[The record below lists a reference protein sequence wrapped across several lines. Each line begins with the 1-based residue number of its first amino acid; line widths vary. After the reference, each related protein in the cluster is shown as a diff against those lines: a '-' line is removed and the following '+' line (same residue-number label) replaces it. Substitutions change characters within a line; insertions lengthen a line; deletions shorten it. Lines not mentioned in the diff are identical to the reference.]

1 MTGHETPESDGA
13 EGLAHELRDEASRLV
28 HHPSDEMKRLSHVA
42 ADGESATT
50 PLLVVLAVIGV
61 VAVILFFMLG
71 VALLAY
77 YVM

>member
-1 MTGHETPESDGA
+1 MNSHTTPESDGM

-28 HHPSDEMKRLSHVA
+28 HHPSDEVKRLSHVA

-61 VAVILFFMLG
+61 VGLILCFMLG
-71 VALLAY
+71 VAMLAY
-77 YVM
+77 YLT